1 MGRLVEALATSHG
14 FTVAGVLDRENN
26 VGGAGVMAVRD
37 RGIDVA
43 IEFSTPDA
51 VVGNIRALTLAG
63 INAIIG
69 TTGWRA
75 HEQKARDEVARAG
88 TGVVVASNF
97 SLGANVL
104 EAIAVYAA
112 TLLRG
117 RDEYG
122 AWLHEQHHHAKK
134 DAPSGTALTIVEAIR
149 AADPARRI
157 DVSSTRAGHMPGTH
171 TVAFDGPAEQIAL
184 THLVRDRATF
194 AHGALIAARWIVG
207 RQGWFSMRDV
217 LGLGGCG
224 RTPESERGSS

>member
-1 MGRLVEALATSHG
+1 MGRLVEALAASHG
-14 FTVAGVLDRENN
+14 FTVAGVLDRESND
-26 VGGAGVMAVRD
+26 GGAGIVAALD

-51 VVGNIRALTLAG
+51 VMGNIRSLARARM
-63 INAIIG
+63 NAIIG
-69 TTGWRA
+69 TTGWRT
-75 HEQKARDEVARAG
+75 HEQEARDEIARAG

-104 EAIAVYAA
+104 EAAAVHTA

-122 AWLHEQHHHAKK
+122 SWLHEQHHHAKK

-157 DVSSTRAGHMPGTH
+157 DVSSTRAGHVPGTH
-171 TVAFDGPAEQIAL
+171 TVGFDGPAEHITL
-184 THLVRDRATF
+184 THTVRDRATF

-217 LGLGGCG
+217 LGLHGPGG
-224 RTPESERGSS
+224 TP